1 MTPNC
6 DGHHRL
12 CSLRSHRFG
21 SIDRLERSNALDPR
35 RHYLESCFYRR
46 DSCDGRFAVQH
57 CSASASVRGDRSHH
71 HSPRPGRNFCCG
83 CQSACQSGGA
93 RMEAAPSE
101 RARMR
106 RSGTQGTRPERRGPG
121 AKGSLSQSSQSCRT
135 PEAMRRPGQACD
147 AQLTVFHTGRHF
159 DADLV
164 TNVPYTCLEAN
175 EVIESSA
182 ASISLGPRN
191 RSRYYLKSSIA
202 ARADV
207 ITA

>member
-1 MTPNC
+1 MVRALVEAGLGQHPSHFAKTPEAQRYIDENQISTC
-6 DGHHRL
+6 
-12 CSLRSHRFG
+12 G
-21 SIDRLERSNALDPR
+21 S
-35 RHYLESCFYRR
+35 
-46 DSCDGRFAVQH
+46 RFAVQR
-57 CSASASVRGDRSHH
+57 CGASASVSGEHSYH
-71 HSPRPGRNFCCG
+71 HSPRRGSRRGRDFCC
-83 CQSACQSGGA
+83 ACQSGGA
-93 RMEAAPSE
+93 RMEAAPSG

-106 RSGTQGTRPERRGPG
+106 RSGTQGTRQERRGPG

-182 ASISLGPRN
+182 DSISLGPRN